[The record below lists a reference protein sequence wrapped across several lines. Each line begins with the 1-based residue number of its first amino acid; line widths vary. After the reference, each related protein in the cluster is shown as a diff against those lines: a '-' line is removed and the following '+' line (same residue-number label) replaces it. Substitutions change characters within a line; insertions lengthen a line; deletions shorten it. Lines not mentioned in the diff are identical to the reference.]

1 MLTIDENFIKSIS
14 KKIFNSSNIPLI
26 AHIYTFIGRSYYQR
40 NFEPHSIKMVEIA
53 KEMLI

>member
-1 MLTIDENFIKSIS
+1 MLTIDENIIKIIS

-40 NFEPHSIKMVEIA
+40 NFEPHAIKMVEIA